1 MRSWVLTAARA
12 AALAGPTALA
22 FFSGGYFDEARAWAG
37 LGAWLLAILAL
48 VLEPRGLPRGRPA
61 VLAFGGLALLSVWT
75 LVSMAW
81 APIRGSA
88 YHAGQLNLL
97 YLGALLAAAGLMRG
111 RPTLRAMEPALV
123 AGALIVIGYGLSER
137 LFPGAVHF
145 TDSLTAQG
153 RLEQPLTYWN
163 AMGELAAIGF
173 VLAARLAG
181 DATRPIGLRLPAAAA
196 AAPLGLGL
204 YLSFSRGALFTVA
217 AGLLVLV
224 VVIPRRETLWGVM
237 VCLAAGFVSAVAAAP
252 FRGPTSLA
260 GSLSTREGQG
270 LIVLIGLLVVM
281 VLAALAQRWIIRRG
295 HGGELALPRH
305 ASAIALLLI
314 CAGLAVAIFAGA
326 KESSRLPSGT
336 SNTRFTTLS
345 SDRYDYWRVALN
357 AFVRQPFR
365 GVGAGGWAVDWLR
378 YRREQSY
385 AVDAHSLPLQTLAE
399 LGVVGLLLLVTTL
412 AGVIEAARRA
422 LLRARDLA
430 AGPVAALVVYLA
442 HSPLDW
448 DWQLPALTLVAVLL
462 AGALLGLAS
471 DGAPSPPNGDT
482 GALDTAPARGE
493 QVVGA

>member
-1 MRSWVLTAARA
+1 
-12 AALAGPTALA
+12 
-22 FFSGGYFDEARAWAG
+22 
-37 LGAWLLAILAL
+37 
-48 VLEPRGLPRGRPA
+48 
-61 VLAFGGLALLSVWT
+61 
-75 LVSMAW
+75 
-81 APIRGSA
+81 
-88 YHAGQLNLL
+88 
-97 YLGALLAAAGLMRG
+97 
-111 RPTLRAMEPALV
+111 
-123 AGALIVIGYGLSER
+123 
-137 LFPGAVHF
+137 
-145 TDSLTAQG
+145 
-153 RLEQPLTYWN
+153 
-163 AMGELAAIGF
+163 
-173 VLAARLAG
+173 
-181 DATRPIGLRLPAAAA
+181 
-196 AAPLGLGL
+196 
-204 YLSFSRGALFTVA
+204 
-217 AGLLVLV
+217 
-224 VVIPRRETLWGVM
+224 
-237 VCLAAGFVSAVAAAP
+237 
-252 FRGPTSLA
+252 
-260 GSLSTREGQG
+260 
-270 LIVLIGLLVVM
+270 
-281 VLAALAQRWIIRRG
+281 
-295 HGGELALPRH
+295 
-305 ASAIALLLI
+305 LLLI

-399 LGVVGLLLLVTTL
+399 LGVVGLLLLVATL

-471 DGAPSPPNGDT
+471 DGAPSPRNADT